1 MKNLY
6 LIGFLFCTYTSY
18 TQVCP
23 GLTGANLL
31 GAKGTF
37 SAPFITVKTNTGA
50 NTCLD
55 NGTATFRPVGNVGNA
70 LVGCATAGNLLPCSN
85 YTYTSASGGLG
96 PEGRYSILKT
106 IGDASGGNCIKG
118 DWRGSDHTGNGGY
131 FMAVNGAP
139 SSSTSPIFYQIK
151 SIPVCS
157 NTTYQF
163 SAWVINLLPSTSGSA
178 TPGSEPN
185 ISFRIN
191 GTTIIANSG
200 PIAYNNTA
208 TWVLVGGSFTTGAT
222 QTTVDL
228 EVLNATVSAG
238 GNDLGLDDI
247 NLSVCDALV
256 NVTGQSTIVGELN
269 CVGFNTTLTG
279 KITDVIDAHNWYVW
293 QKSTDG
299 GTAYVNVTTPTTGI
313 FASNT
318 IIKNF
323 VTPVLTAADNG
334 TIYRMIAATTEAGLT
349 NPECKYYNDYM
360 IRLAPLATCITA
372 PVSLLYFNGNVVNSN
387 AVLSWATSTE
397 FNNAYFDVEK
407 SNNGIDFVKVG
418 TLATKNN
425 FSNIQQTYTLTDVTF
440 SNTTSKAVYYR
451 LKQVDID
458 GRAKYYN
465 VVKLTRTP
473 SQVFSVNAYP
483 NPVVNNLQ
491 LNINALTSNQYNVK
505 IINSQGK
512 VMQTST
518 SYLSKGNNTITINN
532 ILHYAADVYMVTVIN
547 TATLETTVQKVH
559 KY

>member
-1 MKNLY
+1 
-6 LIGFLFCTYTSY
+6 
-18 TQVCP
+18 
-23 GLTGANLL
+23 
-31 GAKGTF
+31 
-37 SAPFITVKTNTGA
+37 
-50 NTCLD
+50 
-55 NGTATFRPVGNVGNA
+55 
-70 LVGCATAGNLLPCSN
+70 
-85 YTYTSASGGLG
+85 
-96 PEGRYSILKT
+96 
-106 IGDASGGNCIKG
+106 
-118 DWRGSDHTGNGGY
+118 
-131 FMAVNGAP
+131 
-139 SSSTSPIFYQIK
+139 
-151 SIPVCS
+151 
-157 NTTYQF
+157 
-163 SAWVINLLPSTSGSA
+163 
-178 TPGSEPN
+178 
-185 ISFRIN
+185 
-191 GTTIIANSG
+191 
-200 PIAYNNTA
+200 
-208 TWVLVGGSFTTGAT
+208 
-222 QTTVDL
+222 
-228 EVLNATVSAG
+228 
-238 GNDLGLDDI
+238 
-247 NLSVCDALV
+247 
-256 NVTGQSTIVGELN
+256 
-269 CVGFNTTLTG
+269 
-279 KITDVIDAHNWYVW
+279 
-293 QKSTDG
+293 
-299 GTAYVNVTTPTTGI
+299 
-313 FASNT
+313 
-318 IIKNF
+318 
-323 VTPVLTAADNG
+323 
-334 TIYRMIAATTEAGLT
+334 MIAATTEAGLT

-440 SNTTSKAVYYR
+440 SNTTRKAIYYR